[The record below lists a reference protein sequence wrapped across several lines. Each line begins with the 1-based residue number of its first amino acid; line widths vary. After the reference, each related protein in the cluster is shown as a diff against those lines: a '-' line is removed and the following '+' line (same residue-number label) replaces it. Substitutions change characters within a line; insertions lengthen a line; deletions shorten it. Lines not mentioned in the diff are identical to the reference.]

1 VFVPNNATVGFGVG
15 VEVTILATATYIV
28 CVLPSAVAKIVCP
41 IGFLPWIPTNGGSAT
56 LYKIA
61 SDAWFVGGANLQA
74 VRYGY
79 FAGGYSSAASTLI
92 DRIVFATG
100 ITAAFTATLSGV
112 RYGAAKTSVNDSV
125 QYGYYAG
132 GNNGAATAITDRVV
146 LSTGTTSANT
156 ASNLSQARQYLA
168 GVSGRTPTGTTYG
181 YFAGGYSGAAVATAD
196 RIVFSTGVTSANTA
210 SNLSQARQYVAGLGD
225 CFATGYFA
233 GGISGA
239 STYVATA
246 DKIVFSTGVTSA
258 NTASNLSTVRA
269 NPASISNGTTYGY
282 WMGGTSASSSYVAT
296 TDRITFSTGVTAA
309 STVSNLSVAKD
320 ALAGVSD
327 GATYG
332 YAAGGHTTGGA
343 MSATTDRIVFSTG
356 VTAANTV
363 SNLSVAR
370 SDLTGLSEGA
380 I

>member
-28 CVLPSAVAKIVCP
+28 CVLPSAVAQIVCP

-79 FAGGYSSAASTLI
+79 FAGGYSSGATSVI

-100 ITAAFTATLSGV
+100 ITAASSSALSGV
-112 RYGAAKTSVNDSV
+112 RYGLAKASVSDSV
-125 QYGYYAG
+125 QYGYFAG
-132 GNNGAATAITDRVV
+132 GNNGARTAIADRMV
-146 LSTGTTSANT
+146 LSTGTTAANT
-156 ASNLSQARQYLA
+156 VSNLSTVRQFLG

-181 YFAGGYSGAAVATAD
+181 YFVGGDSGAVVATAD
-196 RIVFSTGVTSANTA
+196 RITFSTGVTAANTVSNLSQARTYPCGLGDSFANGYFAGGVSGGSTYVATTDKLVFSTGVTSANTA
-210 SNLSQARQYVAGLGD
+210 SNLSAGR
-225 CFATGYFA
+225 
-233 GGISGA
+233 S
-239 STYVATA
+239 
-246 DKIVFSTGVTSA
+246 
-258 NTASNLSTVRA
+258 
-269 NPASISNGTTYGY
+269 NPASISNGTTFGY
-282 WMGGTSASSSYVAT
+282 WLGGTTTGTAFVAT

-309 STVSNLSVAKD
+309 NTVSNLSVARD

-332 YAAGGHTTGGA
+332 YAAGGHTAASTPGA
-343 MSATTDRIVFSTG
+343 NADRIVFSTG

-363 SNLSVAR
+363 SNLSATK